1 MHREIDRAESAGL
14 VTSRKI
20 GNTRLVR
27 ANTDSPYY
35 RGLAD
40 VLVKAF
46 GPPRVLA
53 AALAHIDNIDTAHIY
68 GSWAARLLGA
78 STDRAVGDIDVLVL
92 GSPDRDEMYAA
103 VSVAERR
110 LGRPVQA
117 TVRPADW
124 ISTGTGN
131 FHATVTQRPA
141 RGDPTSRRFEPR
153 PAPALAY
160 PPCPLRRRL
169 CGRDRPHRIV
179 MGDRGTVRVV
189 VLGAVAHPA
198 EALERRLRERFD
210 CARKLG

>member
-1 MHREIDRAESAGL
+1 MKYTSLIIERGSAPSLLPVLRSQQQGELLALLLGDPELEASLTDLAALVSVPVSSVHREIDRAESAGL

-53 AALAHIDNIDTAHIY
+53 AALARIDNIDSAHIY
-68 GSWAARLLGA
+68 GSWAAHFLGGKA
-78 STDRAVGDIDVLVL
+78 DRAVGDIDVLVL
-92 GSPDRDEMYAA
+92 GSPDRDELYAA
-103 VSVAERR
+103 ASAAEQR

-131 FHATVTQRPA
+131 FHATVTQRPLVEIDLRTA
-141 RGDPTSRRFEPR
+141 RTETGPHPR
-153 PAPALAY
+153 
-160 PPCPLRRRL
+160 
-169 CGRDRPHRIV
+169 
-179 MGDRGTVRVV
+179 
-189 VLGAVAHPA
+189 
-198 EALERRLRERFD
+198 
-210 CARKLG
+210 

>member
-1 MHREIDRAESAGL
+1 MERESAPSLLPILRSRQQGELLALLLGDPELEASLTDLAALVSVPVSSVHREIDRAESAGL

-53 AALAHIDNIDTAHIY
+53 AVLAPIDNIDTAHIY
-68 GSWAARLLGA
+68 GSWAAHLLGNEA
-78 STDRAVGDIDVLVL
+78 DRPVGDIDVLVL
-92 GSPDRDEMYAA
+92 GSPDRDELYAA
-103 VSVAERR
+103 AAAAEQR

-131 FHATVTQRPA
+131 FHATVTRRPLVEIDLRTA
-141 RGDPTSRRFEPR
+141 RTETGPRSRRS
-153 PAPALAY
+153 A
-160 PPCPLRRRL
+160 
-169 CGRDRPHRIV
+169 
-179 MGDRGTVRVV
+179 
-189 VLGAVAHPA
+189 
-198 EALERRLRERFD
+198 
-210 CARKLG
+210 

>member
-1 MHREIDRAESAGL
+1 MERESTPSLLPILRSRQQGELLALLLGDPELEASLTELSALVAVAVSSVHREIDRAESAGL

-27 ANTDSPYY
+27 ANTESPYY

-53 AALAHIDNIDTAHIY
+53 AALARIDNIDTAHIY

-92 GSPDRDEMYAA
+92 GSPDRDELYAA
-103 VSVAERR
+103 LSAAEQR

-131 FHATVTQRPA
+131 FHATVTQRPLVEIDLTKVQTET
-141 RGDPTSRRFEPR
+141 GPR
-153 PAPALAY
+153 P
-160 PPCPLRRRL
+160 R
-169 CGRDRPHRIV
+169 
-179 MGDRGTVRVV
+179 
-189 VLGAVAHPA
+189 
-198 EALERRLRERFD
+198 
-210 CARKLG
+210 